1 MKIWLKY
8 LIGIVLGVAAALII
22 PFENRTAS
30 DVLAFLTDISVR
42 FGRYTI
48 LPVLFFSVTVAVCR
62 LQVAKRTLQPT
73 VLILIV
79 TGASA
84 VMLTVIGLVTALI
97 APLPRIPI
105 PAGTMTDIAVIDV
118 PSLVTRLFPY
128 SGFEAFLDGV
138 YLLPLFLFAGLAGAG
153 CAVNTS
159 ESRPAIT
166 LFDSLSKLAYN
177 VMSFFVDMMA
187 IGMIAVACTW
197 MLDTVSVFEAGV
209 YTPVFILLTVN
220 FILVVFVLY
229 PVLTY
234 FLCRGTRPLRIL
246 YASLCP
252 VLVAFFSGDTNLV
265 LPVALRHGAES
276 LGIRRTVNSVTYPVF
291 SVFAR
296 GGSALVTA
304 VCFVVILSSYSSL
317 SISTGDIFWIAG
329 ISLVLSFA
337 LGCFPVG
344 GTFVALTV
352 MCTLYGRGFEAG
364 YLLLKPAA
372 FLLGSF
378 AAAID
383 AATAMFGSYF
393 TAFHMKMMEH
403 YEMKRFI

>member
-197 MLDTVSVFEAGV
+197 MLNTVSVFEAGV

-276 LGIRRTVNSVTYPVF
+276 DSISPVDVN
-291 SVFAR
+291 R
-296 GGSALVTA
+296 
-304 VCFVVILSSYSSL
+304 FVV
-317 SISTGDIFWIAG
+317 
-329 ISLVLSFA
+329 
-337 LGCFPVG
+337 
-344 GTFVALTV
+344 
-352 MCTLYGRGFEAG
+352 
-364 YLLLKPAA
+364 
-372 FLLGSF
+372 
-378 AAAID
+378 AAACN
-383 AATAMFGSYF
+383 G
-393 TAFHMKMMEH
+393 
-403 YEMKRFI
+403 KRGKTPN